1 MGSCLPLSVL
11 LQAVSLGPFL
21 ARGNAELQT
30 PSPLL
35 SGGAGDL
42 LLQVLQHS
50 LLEDHPLEPE
60 PGADP
65 VPSQEPG
72 ERQEELLLSWGWTRE
87 LHLPKAV

>member
-11 LQAVSLGPFL
+11 LQAMSLGPFL

-30 PSPLL
+30 PSPLF
-35 SGGAGDL
+35 SADAGDL

-50 LLEDHPLEPE
+50 LREDHPLEPE

-65 VPSQEPG
+65 GPSQDPG
-72 ERQEELLLSWGWTRE
+72 ERQEELLTE
-87 LHLPKAV
+87 LGLD